1 MLSKSCLQ
9 IYLVLM
15 VINYRVLL
23 FCVLLTIKKSSPLR
37 YNSERGTHMRL
48 TYFLEVQL
56 ATDTE
61 HAVGAGEGIADQ
73 RLCRGDTL
81 VVVVVGL
88 EVSCF
93 QRYDIRHLVVEA
105 QAKAVAVD
113 NKRHI
118 VHVLISELITG
129 ELTTS

>member
-1 MLSKSCLQ
+1 
-9 IYLVLM
+9 M

-37 YNSERGTHMRL
+37 YNSERGTLMRL
-48 TYFLEVQL
+48 TYFLEVQF
-56 ATDTE
+56 AADTE

-88 EVSCF
+88 EVGSLEGH
-93 QRYDIRHLVVEA
+93 DIRHLVVKAQTEA
-105 QAKAVAVD
+105 EAVD
-113 NKRHI
+113 NERHI